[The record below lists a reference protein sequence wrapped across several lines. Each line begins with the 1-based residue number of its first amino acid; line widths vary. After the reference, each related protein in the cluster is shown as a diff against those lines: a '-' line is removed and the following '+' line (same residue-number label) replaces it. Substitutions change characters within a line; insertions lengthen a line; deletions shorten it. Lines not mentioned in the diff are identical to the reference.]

1 VNKIAFATE
10 VFGQEPVGFP
20 GLEEYAIEKLKH
32 LALTEEDEIKSS
44 ACESLWIYTVDLVKA
59 NIKQDAAHAMD
70 AAYCQCSKKA
80 DGNVE
85 CK

>member
-1 VNKIAFATE
+1 MNKIAFATE
-10 VFGQEPVGFP
+10 VSQEPVISP

-32 LALTEEDEIKSS
+32 LALTEQDEIKST
-44 ACESLWIYTVDLVKA
+44 ACESLWVYTVDLVGPD
-59 NIKQDAAHAMD
+59 IKQHAVIAMHDAN
-70 AAYCQCSKKA
+70 CQCYKKS